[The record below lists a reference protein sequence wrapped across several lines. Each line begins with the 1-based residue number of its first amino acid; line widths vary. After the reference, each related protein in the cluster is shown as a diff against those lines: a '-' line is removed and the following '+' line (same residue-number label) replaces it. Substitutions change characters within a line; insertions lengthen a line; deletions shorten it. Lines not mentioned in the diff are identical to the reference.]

1 MSWNEGNNTLE
12 KTFKF
17 DSFMQAMDFMTEC
30 SKEIDA
36 QNHHPEWSNIYNK
49 VTVCL
54 TTHDE
59 GNTITAKDRKLAAV
73 IDQVYCNYP

>member
-1 MSWNEGNNTLE
+1 MSWNEENNTLE

-17 DSFMQAMDFMTEC
+17 ESFLQAMNFMTEC

-59 GNTITAKDRKLAAV
+59 GNTITTKDRKLAAA

>member
-1 MSWNEGNNTLE
+1 MSWNEENNTLE

-17 DSFMQAMDFMTEC
+17 DSFLQAMDFMAEC
-30 SKEIDA
+30 SKAIDT
-36 QNHHPEWSNIYNK
+36 QNHHPEWTNIYNK
-49 VTVCL
+49 VIVSL